1 MNETLNQTL
10 DIFRE
15 KDSFLLAGHEQPD
28 GDCIGSEIALALLLK
43 KWDKEVHIYNP
54 DPPDSIYYFVPYIQ
68 WVKSTLPE
76 DPVDVAVI
84 LDSGDLARTGLA
96 EGYIEDVETL
106 INVDHHPESFSFGDI
121 SLVNPDVSSVGEI
134 IYNMYQETGETISK
148 EAAQALYISLVTDT
162 GSFRYA
168 NTQASSHEAAAELI
182 RTGYIDPYRIYSK
195 LYERENF
202 ESTKL
207 FGQVLS
213 NIHEDDGIIWAEV
226 PLDLFDEAGTDPRDL
241 KAVLEYMRRI
251 DLCKVAILFQQRS
264 MDEVKINFR
273 AKADFNLLSVVGE
286 FNGGGHE
293 KAAGATVEGSL
304 EDVRSEVLSTL
315 KESLS
320 SASLSG
326 SGYQS

>member
-1 MNETLNQTL
+1 
-10 DIFRE
+10 
-15 KDSFLLAGHEQPD
+15 
-28 GDCIGSEIALALLLK
+28 
-43 KWDKEVHIYNP
+43 
-54 DPPDSIYYFVPYIQ
+54 
-68 WVKSTLPE
+68 
-76 DPVDVAVI
+76 
-84 LDSGDLARTGLA
+84 
-96 EGYIEDVETL
+96 
-106 INVDHHPESFSFGDI
+106 
-121 SLVNPDVSSVGEI
+121 
-134 IYNMYQETGETISK
+134 MYRETGETISR

-213 NIHEDDGIIWAEV
+213 NIHEDEGIIWAEV
-226 PLDLFDEAGTDPRDL
+226 PLELFEEAGTDPRDL

-251 DLCKVAILFQQRS
+251 DFCKVAILFQQQP
-264 MDEVKINFR
+264 ENQVKINFR
-273 AKADFNLLSVVGE
+273 AKADFNLLSVVDQ

-304 EDVRSEVLSTL
+304 TDAREDVLNAL

-320 SASLSG
+320 SASVSG
-326 SGYQS
+326 PELQS